1 MSEEQE
7 TKRLLQF
14 RETMEQRMAELEA
27 EAADLRAAMAAINK
41 MIVAEGFRTPTAP
54 KAAPQ
59 PKPRTETPQPT
70 PQAETLQPES
80 FEEGMSITSKDGA
93 VLGRMNVEGKDLLFE
108 PQPEYEFKT
117 DIPPFQS
124 FLVERVLANMSSTD
138 RERAADGEIDQSEIL
153 EYEVK
158 EEDGVL
164 KELHVRNYG
173 GERRLREINSS
184 LRWTFDKMY
193 DKIRQG

>member
-14 RETMEQRMAELEA
+14 KETMEQRMAELEA
-27 EAADLRAAMAAINK
+27 EAADLRAAMAAIDK
-41 MIVAEGFRTPTAP
+41 MIVVEGFRTPTAP

-80 FEEGMSITSKDGA
+80 FEEGMSITSKDGT

-138 RERAADGEIDQSEIL
+138 RERAANGEIDQSEIL

>member
-1 MSEEQE
+1 LSEEQE

-27 EAADLRAAMAAINK
+27 EAADLRAAMTAIDK
-41 MIVAEGFRTPTAP
+41 MIVAEGFRTPTAS

-70 PQAETLQPES
+70 PQAETLQPEG
-80 FEEGMSITSKDGA
+80 FEEGMSITSKDGT

-117 DIPPFQS
+117 DMPPFQS

-138 RERAADGEIDQSEIL
+138 RERAANGEIDQSEIL

>member
-1 MSEEQE
+1 LSEEQE

-14 RETMEQRMAELEA
+14 RETLEQRMTELEA
-27 EAADLRAAMAAINK
+27 EAADLKAAMAAIDN
-41 MIVAEGFRTPTAP
+41 MIVAEGFRTPTAS

-59 PKPRTETPQPT
+59 PKQRTETPQPT
-70 PQAETLQPES
+70 PQAETPQPES
-80 FEEGMSITSKDGA
+80 FEQGMSVTSKDGA

-108 PQPEYEFKT
+108 PQSEYEFKA

-138 RERAADGEIDQSEIL
+138 KERAADGELDPSEIL

-164 KELHVRNYG
+164 RELRVRNYG

>member
-93 VLGRMNVEGKDLLFE
+93 VLGKMNVEGKDLLFE

>member
-27 EAADLRAAMAAINK
+27 EAADLRAAMAAIDK

-70 PQAETLQPES
+70 PQAEMLQPES